1 MATPFDN
8 EQGNLFPV
16 GYLGINEPAYYL
28 ANATINLPADQAL
41 NVSYLTSTTQ
51 GVIQFSK
58 DVSGNL
64 FERLGCFN
72 VETEPSVIANTLSL
86 INDLDAW
93 DSLNVGSLYISGD
106 VTAGT
111 EIVSKISNDGSGL
124 LTVSGSIAPQSIT
137 DYVSSVGT
145 SAQVLTAG
153 AGGELLWAD
162 PGGGGFAYQAG
173 IASIGEGGSVAVSFG
188 TPFTGSVGAQGT
200 YQPATGPPV
209 LPLTLTASTTG
220 LNIIG
225 DVGSSVMWFAYNL
238 NQ

>member
-1 MATPFDN
+1 MANPFDSDL
-8 EQGNLFPV
+8 GNLFPV
-16 GYLGINEPAYYL
+16 GYLGVNEPAYYL
-28 ANATINLPADQAL
+28 ANATINLPADQVI
-41 NVSYLTSTTQ
+41 NVNYLTSTTQ

-93 DSLNVGSLYISGD
+93 DSLNVGTLYISGD

-137 DYVSSVGT
+137 DRVSSIGT

-153 AGGELLWAD
+153 AGGQLVWD
-162 PGGGGFAYQAG
+162 DGFPYQAG
-173 IASIGEGGSVAVSFG
+173 IASIGEGGSVSINFG
-188 TPFTGSVGAQGT
+188 TPFTGSIGAQAT
-200 YQPATGPPV
+200 YQPGGSVPTI
-209 LPLTLTASTTG
+209 PLTVTTTLTGITIVGDAG
-220 LNIIG
+220 L
-225 DVGSSVMWFAYNL
+225 SVMWIAYNL

>member
-1 MATPFDN
+1 M
-8 EQGNLFPV
+8 NLKTCGFTGFTGASGSP
-16 GYLGINEPAYYL
+16 LILLLLLALPAYEVDWC
-28 ANATINLPADQAL
+28 TFD
-41 NVSYLTSTTQ
+41 
-51 GVIQFSK
+51 
-58 DVSGNL
+58 
-64 FERLGCFN
+64 E
-72 VETEPSVIANTLSL
+72 NT
-86 INDLDAW
+86 
-93 DSLNVGSLYISGD
+93 
-106 VTAGT
+106 
-111 EIVSKISNDGSGL
+111 DG
-124 LTVSGSIAPQSIT
+124 
-137 DYVSSVGT
+137 
-145 SAQVLTAG
+145 
-153 AGGELLWAD
+153 AD